1 MAVTTYKSPAYLQNT
16 SSELKRPCLWDEQFI
31 IENLPGWIY
40 TDNQPPKDL
49 QDCEAKISSLNY
61 TIRDIE
67 LQIEIR
73 ELEMSTGSSRHSNA
87 FDHQRWKVGALK
99 AKQTHLYLLNA
110 YTYWMIKNSPKTL
123 DTAVKLDKL
132 IALLI
137 EDPADFEQKAT
148 ALLD

>member
-1 MAVTTYKSPAYLQNT
+1 MGVTTYRSPAYLQNT
-16 SSELKRPCLWDEQFI
+16 SSDLKRPCLWDDEFI

-73 ELEMSTGSSRHSNA
+73 ELEMKTGSSRHNNA
-87 FDHQRWKVGALK
+87 FDHERWKVGALK

-110 YTYWMIKNSPKTL
+110 FSYWMIKNSPRTL
-123 DTAVKLDKL
+123 DTGAKLDKL

-137 EDPADFEQKAT
+137 EDPKDFVQKAT
-148 ALLD
+148 MLLD

>member
-1 MAVTTYKSPAYLQNT
+1 MGVTTYRSPAYLQNT
-16 SSELKRPCLWDEQFI
+16 SNELKRPCLWDDEFI

-73 ELEMSTGSSRHSNA
+73 ELEMKTGSSRHNNA
-87 FDHQRWKVGALK
+87 FDHERWKVGALK

-110 YTYWMIKNSPKTL
+110 FSYWMIKNSPRTL
-123 DTAVKLDKL
+123 DTAAKLDKL

-137 EDPADFEQKAT
+137 EDPKDFVQKAT
-148 ALLD
+148 MLLD

>member
-1 MAVTTYKSPAYLQNT
+1 MATTIYRSPAYSQNT
-16 SSELKRPCLWDEQFI
+16 TGEFKRPCLWEEEYV
-31 IENLPGWIY
+31 IENLPTWIY
-40 TDNQPPKDL
+40 TDNQPPKGL

-73 ELEMSTGSSRHSNA
+73 ELEMKTGSSRHSNA
-87 FDHQRWKVGALK
+87 FDHEKWKVGALK

-132 IALLI
+132 VALLI
-137 EDPADFEQKAT
+137 EDPADFEQKA
-148 ALLD
+148 AMLLD